1 MFTRNRFVA
10 SAWRRLRTTIGIRFS
25 RFAGASI
32 VALLASTSA
41 LFVCDGLLH
50 LSATAAAITSWLFGA
65 TVSYILSRWAWAR
78 KGRPNVLRE
87 TLPFLTISVLV
98 VLVLSLAAKLGY
110 AVAADLHLHGV
121 GHVAVVEL
129 VYVTANFGTFLIRF
143 AIFHHVLFKDRVKAV
158 MGPSQHI
165 APSKTR

>member
-1 MFTRNRFVA
+1 MFTRNRFLA
-10 SAWRRLRTTIGIRFS
+10 SAGRRLRTTIGIRFS

-41 LFVCDGLLH
+41 LSVCDGLLH
-50 LSATAAAITSWLFGA
+50 LSATAAAIISWLFGA

-78 KGRPNVLRE
+78 KGRPHVLRE
-87 TLPFLTISVLV
+87 TVPFLTISVLV

-110 AVAADLHLHGV
+110 AVAAYLHLHGF

-129 VYVTANFGTFLIRF
+129 VYVTANFGTFLMRF
-143 AIFHHVLFKDRVKAV
+143 MIFHHVLFKNHVKAV
-158 MGPSQHI
+158 AGPPRHV
-165 APSKTR
+165 APSKMR